1 MVDKVDLTKLHVEIP
16 DFYKYNEAWCDENI
30 GSVYDLDVICKTRD
44 AGFYLCKFLYETGE
58 EFFQC
63 IKIFNRKVKRL
74 TEEKIQK
81 MLKNYDFTNLKSD
94 ITFVGLDDDMSFENE
109 DLMQEIDDFF
119 EQYHVELAPDIYVEA
134 ANDIKD
140 MVGRAF
146 VQIRLTIDYIESL
159 EEEYEALEYGEYD
172 EDEDDLDEDDLDE
185 DDLDE
190 DYDLD
195 EEEDE
200 ENF

>member
-44 AGFYLCKFLYETGE
+44 AGFYLSKFLYETGE

-172 EDEDDLDEDDLDE
+172 EDEDEDEDDLDE

-195 EEEDE
+195 EEDDE

>member
-1 MVDKVDLTKLHVEIP
+1 MIEKVDLTKLHVEIP

-30 GSVYDLDVICKTRD
+30 SSVYDLDVICKLRD
-44 AGFYLCKFLYETGE
+44 ADFYLCKFLYETGE

-119 EQYHVELAPDIYVEA
+119 EQYNVDLAPDIYVEA

-140 MVGRAF
+140 MVSRAHA
-146 VQIRLTIDYIESL
+146 QIRLTIDYIEVL
-159 EEEYEALEYGEYD
+159 EREYEALEYGEYD
-172 EDEDDLDEDDLDE
+172 EDEDEDEDDFDEDE
-185 DDLDE
+185 DDFDE
-190 DYDLD
+190 D
-195 EEEDE
+195 ED
-200 ENF
+200 

>member
-1 MVDKVDLTKLHVEIP
+1 
-16 DFYKYNEAWCDENI
+16 
-30 GSVYDLDVICKTRD
+30 
-44 AGFYLCKFLYETGE
+44 
-58 EFFQC
+58 
-63 IKIFNRKVKRL
+63 
-74 TEEKIQK
+74 

-185 DDLDE
+185 D
-190 DYDLD
+190 YDLD
-195 EEEDE
+195 EEDDE

>member
-172 EDEDDLDEDDLDE
+172 EDEDDLDEDYDLDE
-185 DDLDE
+185 DD
-190 DYDLD
+190 
-195 EEEDE
+195 DE